1 MHVDSTEFV
10 VAEGKYSLSVSQKV
24 LNFCCDNCGFFFGGG
39 GGVREGVRFLSV
51 SLFLRYIIVQCFHHT
66 NSSSNIGGNTAV
78 TAEQ

>member
-24 LNFCCDNCGFFFGGG
+24 LNFCCDNCG
-39 GGVREGVRFLSV
+39 LSV